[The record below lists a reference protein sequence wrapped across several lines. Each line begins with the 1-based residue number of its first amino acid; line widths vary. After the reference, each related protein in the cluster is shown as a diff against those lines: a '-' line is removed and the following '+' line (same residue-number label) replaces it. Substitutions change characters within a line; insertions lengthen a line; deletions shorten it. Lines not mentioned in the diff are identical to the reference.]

1 MLSKQDVSNLS
12 DGPHLWRFATQLSE
26 QGYAHKTT
34 VRYIAVAKR
43 FLAYLHQ
50 RNVAVEL
57 TKPTDVES
65 YLQKGVCGVFVGF
78 TNVYLPH
85 STLGTTNARRPFA
98 SCCAR
103 SRGNGHPVVPPTTP
117 LGIFHQQLLDDCARW
132 LADCRGLAPRTIAAR
147 LGQGRQFLDWL
158 GERGS
163 QERLVDLSV
172 ADLDA
177 YLQFR
182 ALSVRRSTRAELT
195 LCLRSFVSYLHRRG
209 LLARDLS
216 RTITG
221 PTMYAF
227 EGIPSALT
235 REQIS
240 TLVEFARQDRTPSG
254 LRTFAIVMLLSEYG
268 LRAGEVVC
276 LGLKDIDWRR
286 ECLRIRHSK
295 TGTETTLP
303 LLPSVGDALLN
314 YLQEARPQT
323 TARAVFVRM
332 PAPHVPLRTGSSLYT
347 LIRRLL
353 EKAASPW
360 KASGGHTLFVMPV
373 R

>member
-50 RNVAVEL
+50 RNVAVEVA
-57 TKPTDVES
+57 KPADVES
-65 YLQKGVCGVFVGF
+65 YLQKELRRFRRVHQC
-78 TNVYLPH
+78 LPTALDAWH
-85 STLGTTNARRPFA
+85 HK
-98 SCCAR
+98 R
-103 SRGNGHPVVPPTTP
+103 SAPIRLLLRTVQRQWPPVVPPTTP
-117 LGIFHQQLLDDCARW
+117 LEIFHQQLLDDCARW

-147 LGQGRQFLDWL
+147 LGQWRQFLDWL

-221 PTMYAF
+221 P
-227 EGIPSALT
+227 
-235 REQIS
+235 RC
-240 TLVEFARQDRTPSG
+240 TL
-254 LRTFAIVMLLSEYG
+254 LRVS
-268 LRAGEVVC
+268 
-276 LGLKDIDWRR
+276 
-286 ECLRIRHSK
+286 
-295 TGTETTLP
+295 LP
-303 LLPSVGDALLN
+303 
-314 YLQEARPQT
+314 
-323 TARAVFVRM
+323 
-332 PAPHVPLRTGSSLYT
+332 H
-347 LIRRLL
+347 
-353 EKAASPW
+353 
-360 KASGGHTLFVMPV
+360 
-373 R
+373 

>member
-1 MLSKQDVSNLS
+1 MLSKQDLSNFS
-12 DGPHLWRFATQLSE
+12 DEPHLWRFATQLSD
-26 QGYAHKTT
+26 QGYSHKTT

-50 RNVAVEL
+50 RNVAVEVA
-57 TKPTDVES
+57 KPADVES
-65 YLQKGVCGVFVGF
+65 YLQKELRRFRRVHQC
-78 TNVYLPH
+78 LPTALDAWH
-85 STLGTTNARRPFA
+85 QK
-98 SCCAR
+98 R
-103 SRGNGHPVVPPTTP
+103 SAPIRLLLRTVQRQWPPVVPPTTP
-117 LGIFHQQLLDDCARW
+117 LEIFHQQLLDDCARW

-147 LGQGRQFLDWL
+147 LGQWRQFLDWL
-158 GERGS
+158 GERGG

-216 RTITG
+216 QTITG

-240 TLVEFARQDRTPSG
+240 TLVECQ
-254 LRTFAIVMLLSEYG
+254 
-268 LRAGEVVC
+268 
-276 LGLKDIDWRR
+276 
-286 ECLRIRHSK
+286 
-295 TGTETTLP
+295 
-303 LLPSVGDALLN
+303 
-314 YLQEARPQT
+314 
-323 TARAVFVRM
+323 M
-332 PAPHVPLRTGSSLYT
+332 PN
-347 LIRRLL
+347 
-353 EKAASPW
+353 
-360 KASGGHTLFVMPV
+360 
-373 R
+373 

>member
-50 RNVAVEL
+50 CNVAVEL
-57 TKPTDVES
+57 AKPTDVES
-65 YLQKGVCGVFVGF
+65 YLQKELRRFRRVHQC
-78 TNVYLPH
+78 LPTALDAWH
-85 STLGTTNARRPFA
+85 HK
-98 SCCAR
+98 R
-103 SRGNGHPVVPPTTP
+103 SAPIRLLLRTVQRQWPPVVPPTTP

-221 PTMYAF
+221 P
-227 EGIPSALT
+227 
-235 REQIS
+235 RC
-240 TLVEFARQDRTPSG
+240 TL
-254 LRTFAIVMLLSEYG
+254 LRVS
-268 LRAGEVVC
+268 
-276 LGLKDIDWRR
+276 
-286 ECLRIRHSK
+286 
-295 TGTETTLP
+295 LP
-303 LLPSVGDALLN
+303 
-314 YLQEARPQT
+314 
-323 TARAVFVRM
+323 
-332 PAPHVPLRTGSSLYT
+332 H
-347 LIRRLL
+347 
-353 EKAASPW
+353 
-360 KASGGHTLFVMPV
+360 
-373 R
+373 